1 MTGFDR
7 LSGAL
12 QYHIVNS
19 LGWKD
24 LRPVQQETIDAV
36 LDGNNCV
43 VLAPTAGGKTEAAFF
58 PLLSLMDT
66 EDWRA
71 VSVVYLSPI
80 RALLNNQEDRITHLA
95 GLLGRRA
102 FKWHGDVASTAKRRF
117 IGDPADILLTT
128 PESLEAMLMSPRV
141 PADELFAGLRA
152 VIIDEVHAFADD
164 DRGAHLSALME
175 RFSRFCGKDLQ
186 RVGLSATVGNPDEI
200 LRWVKGSS
208 ERSGRVVDPRGEK
221 KPPQI
226 TLDYVASDENAV
238 QMVKSLHPGRK
249 RLVFVES
256 RRLAE
261 KLGQLLLAQDVL
273 AYVIHGSL
281 SFPERR
287 QAERAFFEGRDCVIV
302 ATSALELGIDVGDL
316 DHVLQVDSPRSV
328 ASFLQRMGRT
338 GRRADTVTN
347 CTFLATKE
355 PTLLQAAGI
364 LQLHREGFVE
374 DVEPCRISSHI
385 LAHQLM
391 ALSVQHSGVPKSDW
405 WAWIDGATA
414 FADLT
419 EEDRQ
424 AVLSH
429 MLEADILSQEAGKL
443 WLGEKGE
450 HRYGRAN
457 FMQLYAVFDAPRLVS
472 VRWNKREIGQVDA
485 KFLANIDS
493 DPDSVGMFILAGRAW
508 QIELV
513 EWERGICIVKP
524 APEGR
529 AARWFSGGQFLS
541 YELCQAM
548 RRVLVSDDVDEWWSQ
563 RAQRVLTTMRAEHG
577 FLRDERSP
585 LLDGHD
591 EIIWWS
597 FAGGAAN
604 VLLARM
610 LESKLGGKVVVR
622 NLNISLLGDAAKS
635 IVAVR
640 EYLHQLADQGRP
652 TREDGQRHAAAAQ
665 KGRISKFQPCLPE
678 ETLWALIENSVLD
691 LAGAREVVQHIRSCS
706 EGKE

>member
-24 LRPVQQETIDAV
+24 LRPVQQQTIDAV
-36 LDGNNCV
+36 LDGDNCV

-58 PLLSLMDT
+58 PLLSQMDT

-71 VSVVYLSPI
+71 VSVLYLSPI
-80 RALLNNQEDRITHLA
+80 RALLNNQQERIGHLA

-102 FKWHGDVASTAKRRF
+102 FKWHGDVSATAKNRF
-117 IGDPADILLTT
+117 IADPADILLTT

-141 PADELFAGLRA
+141 PAQELFAGLRA

-175 RFSRFCGKDLQ
+175 RFGRFCGKDLQ
-186 RVGLSATVGNPDEI
+186 RVGLSATVGNPEEI

-208 ERSGRVVDPRGEK
+208 KRPGRVVDPKGDQVA
-221 KPPQI
+221 PQI
-226 TLDYVASDENAV
+226 ALDYVANDENAV
-238 QMVKSLHPGRK
+238 QMIQALHPGRK

-256 RRLAE
+256 RRLSE
-261 KLGQLLLAQDVL
+261 KLGELLAKQGVL
-273 AYVIHGSL
+273 AFVIHGSL

-287 QAERAFFEGRDCVIV
+287 QAERAFHEGRDCVIV

-316 DHVLQVDSPRSV
+316 DHVLQVDCPRSV

-338 GRRADTVTN
+338 GRRAAQVPN
-347 CTFLATKE
+347 CTFLSTKE
-355 PTLLQAAGI
+355 EALLQVAGL

-374 DVEPCRISSHI
+374 DVRPSRIASHI

-391 ALSVQHSGVPKSDW
+391 ALSVQHTGVPVSDW
-405 WAWIDGATA
+405 WAWLQGASA
-414 FADLT
+414 FANLT
-419 EEDRQ
+419 EADRR
-424 AVLSH
+424 AVLEH
-429 MLEADILSQEAGKL
+429 MLQTDILSQEAGKL
-443 WLGEKGE
+443 WLGEQGE
-450 HRYGRAN
+450 HQYGRAN
-457 FMQLYAVFDAPRLVS
+457 FMRLYAVFDAPRLVS
-472 VRWNKREIGQVDA
+472 VRWHKQEIGQVDA

-493 DPDSVGMFILAGRAW
+493 DPDSAGMFILAGRAW

-529 AARWFSGGQFLS
+529 AARWFSGGQLLS
-541 YELCQAM
+541 YEHCQAM
-548 RRVLVSDDVDEWWSQ
+548 RRVLISDELDDWWSQ
-563 RAQRVLTTMRAEHG
+563 RARRVLTTMRAEHG
-577 FLRDERSP
+577 FLREERSP
-585 LLDGHD
+585 LIDKHD
-591 EIIWWS
+591 EITWWN

-610 LESKLGGKVVVR
+610 LESKLGGKVIVR
-622 NLNISLLGDAAKS
+622 NLNLSLKDSAAQS
-635 IVAVR
+635 IAAVR
-640 EYLHQLADQGRP
+640 EYLHQLAEQGRP
-652 TREDGQRHAAAAQ
+652 NRDDGQTHAAAAL

-678 ETLWALIENSVLD
+678 ETLWALIEDSVLD
-691 LAGAREVVQHIRSCS
+691 LEGAREVIQHV
-706 EGKE
+706 GQ